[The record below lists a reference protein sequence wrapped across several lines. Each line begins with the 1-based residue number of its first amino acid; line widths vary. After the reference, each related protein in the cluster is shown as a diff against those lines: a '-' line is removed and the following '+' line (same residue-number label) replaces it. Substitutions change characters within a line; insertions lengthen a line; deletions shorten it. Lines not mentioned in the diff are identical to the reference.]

1 MLAPELQ
8 IIVVFSTILIS
19 AATFI
24 LARKLIVA
32 YAAKRIPSYLLWG
45 IGVWLFGLAAFLE
58 AEFALGVYS
67 AALIDFYLFIVVLL
81 VQFLSFGSIELI
93 KNKTYRKA
101 YYAFSFAMIVAV
113 ALSIVFTASGNLMQN
128 YVVALL
134 PSIPVVI
141 TSSIATTAASVVLV
155 VVAGKSYLQKHN
167 PKMLSIIAGVVVV
180 AIAGSFYI
188 ASVPE
193 LLYYSEFFG
202 MVLLWLGFS

>member
-1 MLAPELQ
+1 MVAPELQ
-8 IIVVFSTILIS
+8 IIVVFSTIFIS
-19 AATFI
+19 TATFL
-24 LARKLIVA
+24 LARKLIVT
-32 YAAKRIPSYLLWG
+32 YKAKKVPSYVLWG
-45 IGVWLFGLAAFLE
+45 TGVWLFGLAAFLE
-58 AEFALGVYS
+58 AEFALGIYS
-67 AALIDFYLFIVVLL
+67 VFLIDFYLFVVVLL

-93 KNKTYRKA
+93 KNKTYKKA
-101 YYAFSFAMIVAV
+101 YYAFSLIMTVAV
-113 ALSIVFTASGNLMQN
+113 LLSVVLTNPGNLMQN

-134 PSIPVVI
+134 PNIAVVI

-188 ASVPE
+188 AAVPE